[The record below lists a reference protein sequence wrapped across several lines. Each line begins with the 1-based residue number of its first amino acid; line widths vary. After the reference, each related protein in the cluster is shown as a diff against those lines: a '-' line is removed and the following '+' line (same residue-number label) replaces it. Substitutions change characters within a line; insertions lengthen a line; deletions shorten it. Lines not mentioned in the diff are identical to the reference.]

1 MTDDRLASFLA
12 GDRPD
17 DVALYLAA
25 ERVSD
30 PGSLLEQSAA
40 QPAGDGVVLVVDGDT
55 GRSVFQRF
63 TGEDAMEFTGTAMQR
78 DGHVDATLAGGTC
91 PDAGTEAA
99 DDHHP
104 VFVFSFAE
112 EQNEEVGGLY
122 ERGDVVHAYAQ
133 CSCGTAYA
141 DKWVVDERDG

>member
-1 MTDDRLASFLA
+1 MTDDRLAAFLA
-12 GDRPD
+12 GDRPA

-30 PGSLLEQSAA
+30 VDSLLEQPSA
-40 QPAGDGVVLVVDGDT
+40 QPVGDGVVLVVDGDT

-63 TGEDAMEFTGTAMQR
+63 TGDDAMEFTGAAMQR
-78 DGHVDATLAGGTC
+78 EGDVDRTLAGGTC
-91 PDAGTEAA
+91 PDEESAA
-99 DDHHP
+99 DEDHYP

-112 EQNEEVGGLY
+112 EQNDDVGGMY

-141 DKWVVDERDG
+141 DKWVVDER